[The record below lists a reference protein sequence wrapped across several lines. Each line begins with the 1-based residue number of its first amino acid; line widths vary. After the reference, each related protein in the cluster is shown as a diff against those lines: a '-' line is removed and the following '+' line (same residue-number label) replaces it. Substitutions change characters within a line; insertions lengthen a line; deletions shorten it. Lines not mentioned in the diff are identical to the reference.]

1 LKSGE
6 KLFLHLDKELKG
18 WEKLM
23 IRYLLCG
30 IIFVTAAALP
40 LAQAASKHE
49 ISGVEARQ
57 RQLIESNIK
66 AYTGL
71 TRFFVISI
79 SFPGAERIG
88 GHHQDFVNWLEYHIQ
103 LYAGHKPLTVKAPL
117 SAQVPDV
124 AQLLSGAYPAKDYVF
139 VRYRGVEDKAAVR
152 AAIERALGLAPSVGF
167 RYTTDYWS
175 VPE

>member
-1 LKSGE
+1 
-6 KLFLHLDKELKG
+6 
-18 WEKLM
+18 M
-23 IRYLLCG
+23 NRYLLGG
-30 IIFVTAAALP
+30 IIFVTAAAFP

-88 GHHQDFVNWLEYHIQ
+88 GHHQDFIDWLEYHIR
-103 LYAGHKPLTVKAPL
+103 LDAGHSHLTVEAPFG
-117 SAQVPDV
+117 AQIPDV
-124 AQLLSGAYPAKDYVF
+124 AYLLPGAHPAMDYFF
-139 VRYRGVEDKAAVR
+139 VSYAGADDKAAVR
-152 AAIERALGLAPSVGF
+152 ASIERALGLAPTVGF
-167 RYTTDYWS
+167 RYITNYWS